1 MNQLPAGVPFAV
13 HCMARLGFFDSGN
26 TNERQKK
33 MKILVTGGAGYIGSH
48 TTLELL
54 KAGYDVVV
62 VDNLC
67 NSSKKSLARVAK
79 LAGRAPKFYKVDIR
93 DAKRFEKVF
102 EAEGKFDAAIHFA
115 ALKAVGES
123 TQIPLKYY
131 NNNLGGTFTL
141 LDLMAKHGCKN
152 IVFSSSATVY
162 GQPPSVPIREDF
174 PTPGC
179 TNAYGWTKLM
189 MEQVFKDVQKADPEW
204 NVILLRYFNPIGAHE
219 SGIIGEDPAG
229 IPNNLLPYVAQ
240 VAVGRLK
247 QLSVFGND
255 YPTPDGT
262 GIRDYIHVV
271 DLAIGHVK
279 AIEKLKTKP
288 GLKVYNLGTGHGYSV
303 LQIVKAFEKASGRPV
318 PYAIKPRRPGDI
330 AECWADPSLAA
341 KELGWKAERGIDE
354 MCADAWRWQS
364 KNPWGFNG
372 KPKA

>member
-1 MNQLPAGVPFAV
+1 M
-13 HCMARLGFFDSGN
+13 
-26 TNERQKK
+26 KK

-67 NSSKKSLARVAK
+67 NSSKKSLDRVAK

-93 DAKRFEKVF
+93 DAKKFEKVF
-102 EAEGKFDAAIHFA
+102 EAEGKFAAAIHFA

-162 GQPPSVPIREDF
+162 GQPKSVPIREDF

-219 SGIIGEDPAG
+219 SGMIGEDPAG

-247 QLSVFGND
+247 KLSVFGND

-262 GIRDYIHVV
+262 GVRDYIHVV

-279 AIEKLKTKP
+279 AIDKLKKKP
-288 GLKVYNLGTGHGYSV
+288 GLKIYNLGTGHGYSV

-341 KELGWKAERGIDE
+341 KELGWKAKRGIEE

-364 KNPWGFNG
+364 QNPWGFNG
-372 KPKA
+372 KPKS